1 MFNSIFPIMTIQ
13 WFPGHMNKAR
23 REVKE
28 RMAKV
33 DMVIEVLDARLPLS
47 SVNPLVKQ
55 LRGVKPALKIL
66 NKADLSD
73 NAVTKMWKDY
83 FVAEKNTDVLV
94 LAWESHQEAL
104 SRLPKIAQALVP
116 HRTGVDKPIRAM
128 ILGVPNVGKSTLLN
142 VLLQRKIARVA
153 DTPGVTKSQQ
163 RVELS
168 SGMILYDTPGLMW
181 PKIENELSGLR
192 LALSGA
198 IGVNAYYIE
207 EVAAFALEVV
217 KVRYPSSLLARY
229 ELSQRE
235 VEEDIGLLFESIARK
250 RGALLPKNRIDY
262 VRTAELIVQDFR
274 QGYLGKISLETPN
287 DFDVI
292 NAI

>member
-1 MFNSIFPIMTIQ
+1 MTIQ

-55 LRGVKPALKIL
+55 LRGTKPALKIL

-94 LAWESHQEAL
+94 LAWENQQDAL

-116 HRTGVDKPIRAM
+116 NRTGVDKPVRAM
-128 ILGVPNVGKSTLLN
+128 ILGVPNVGKSTLMN
-142 VLLQRKIARVA
+142 VLLQRKIAKVA

-198 IGVNAYYIE
+198 IGVNAYDIE
-207 EVAAFALEVV
+207 EVAAFALEVL
-217 KVRYPSSLLARY
+217 KVRYPASLLARY
-229 ELSQRE
+229 ELSHAE

-262 VRTAELIVQDFR
+262 IRTAELIVQDFR
-274 QGYLGKISLETPN
+274 QGYLGKVSLETPN
-287 DFDVI
+287 DFDDI